1 MSGIEVVGLISAV
14 IAIVGT
20 IENIYNGLRDAK
32 NLPRAFREVAEK
44 LPLVRN
50 TLQIAERHIS
60 ANTDEEA
67 CQAIKN
73 VLEKCKVKAEH
84 LEEIFNA
91 VAPEHPSRLERY
103 RVVVRRLG
111 KGNLVEVLTKE
122 MMEDVRLLA
131 VNRAIQ
137 AATESQIAE
146 LLKAIEEL
154 SSLEP
159 SLLDEDSISQHH
171 YGSGDNVWGDKIGG
185 NQNIANGSGPAYF
198 GAVTQQYD
206 KSKVKECIRDLFL
219 TDPYTDMQAL
229 KRKKGGRAK
238 GTCDWI
244 LETHELTVWLGD
256 AVELTSP
263 PTDVLWLY
271 GNPGTGKSTMSMF
284 LAEALPEVFPKTPK
298 KTLAYFFCDSGYD
311 TRKTAAAVVRGLL
324 LQLVQQHPRLIEHV
338 LPKYEE
344 RNAQA
349 FNSFDAVW
357 AIFLKACA
365 DKATGRKYCL
375 IDALDE
381 CEQDEQEMLLKQ
393 IEDTFGQAR
402 SGAGTLNVSLLITS
416 RPYLEIR
423 ECLQNFPKK
432 DLASFEESRQDIH
445 KFVDEKVAKL
455 SRKKSYPNSVARSV
469 TRILRERAGG
479 IFLWVGLVCQEL
491 EKVASRNAVTRLQQI
506 PAGLQSLYRQLL
518 DTALQQDDKPDTVKR
533 LLGFVMVARRPFTIR
548 ELASACQLYQD
559 EDDEERIQF
568 TTEVIAA
575 CRLMI
580 VVQDEKVLLLHQS
593 VRDFLVGDAGSS
605 WRFISELE
613 AHNGL
618 ARRCIDYLIANYS
631 PQRGGH
637 ATGDNF
643 VSYSIRFWPDHA
655 HMAKEEFQIEASQA
669 EFFTINSRQR
679 DTWWKGFVSEKL
691 FEPSWVSVFHI
702 AARWGIPL
710 LVDHALSSE
719 HRTSRDTA
727 PFSLYVDAAYEDSE
741 GRTPLM
747 ECATSGHI
755 QVLKLML
762 ERADLKSHMAG
773 AVIRRAAS
781 NEESGVEVMKV
792 LLDWRGDQVTI
803 TEDIVKAAAG
813 NRWKGVEVVE
823 LLLDR
828 KGDQITITE
837 DIVEAAAGNWQS
849 GVKVMKV
856 LLDWRGDQVTIT
868 EDIVKAAAGNR
879 WKGVEVVEL
888 LLDRKGDQ
896 ITITE
901 DIVEAAAGN
910 RQSGAKVM
918 ELLLD
923 RRGDQVTITE
933 DIIKAAAGNW
943 QSGAEVMEVLLDRR
957 EDQITITEDVVKAA
971 AGNEEGGS
979 QVMELLLDRKG
990 DQVTITEDIVKAAAG
1005 NGRSRAEV
1013 MEILLD
1019 RRGDQVTITEDI
1031 VKAAAGNEEGGSQV
1045 MKLLLDW
1052 KGDQVTIT
1060 ERAIAAVAGNFR
1072 AKVIEL
1078 LLDRRGDQVTI
1089 TEDTV
1094 KAAARNEECGFQVM
1108 QLLLARKGDQLT
1120 HDGIR
1125 ITTSSVNGQLS
1136 IVDSNSMTEYR

>member
-669 EFFTINSRQR
+669 EFFTINSRQ
-679 DTWWKGFVSEKL
+679 
-691 FEPSWVSVFHI
+691 P
-702 AARWGIPL
+702 
-710 LVDHALSSE
+710 
-719 HRTSRDTA
+719 

-781 NEESGVEVMKV
+781 NEESGVE
-792 LLDWRGDQVTI
+792 
-803 TEDIVKAAAG
+803 
-813 NRWKGVEVVE
+813 
-823 LLLDR
+823 
-828 KGDQITITE
+828 
-837 DIVEAAAGNWQS
+837 
-849 GVKVMKV
+849 VMKV

>member
-198 GAVTQQYD
+198 GAVTQQYVPDLDALAD

-580 VVQDEKVLLLHQS
+580 VVQDEK
-593 VRDFLVGDAGSS
+593 
-605 WRFISELE
+605 
-613 AHNGL
+613 
-618 ARRCIDYLIANYS
+618 
-631 PQRGGH
+631 
-637 ATGDNF
+637 
-643 VSYSIRFWPDHA
+643 
-655 HMAKEEFQIEASQA
+655 
-669 EFFTINSRQR
+669 
-679 DTWWKGFVSEKL
+679 
-691 FEPSWVSVFHI
+691 
-702 AARWGIPL
+702 
-710 LVDHALSSE
+710 
-719 HRTSRDTA
+719 
-727 PFSLYVDAAYEDSE
+727 
-741 GRTPLM
+741 
-747 ECATSGHI
+747 
-755 QVLKLML
+755 
-762 ERADLKSHMAG
+762 
-773 AVIRRAAS
+773 
-781 NEESGVEVMKV
+781 
-792 LLDWRGDQVTI
+792 
-803 TEDIVKAAAG
+803 AAAG
-813 NRWKGVEVVE
+813 
-823 LLLDR
+823 
-828 KGDQITITE
+828 
-837 DIVEAAAGNWQS
+837 A
-849 GVKVMKV
+849 
-856 LLDWRGDQVTIT
+856 
-868 EDIVKAAAGNR
+868 
-879 WKGVEVVEL
+879 
-888 LLDRKGDQ
+888 
-896 ITITE
+896 
-901 DIVEAAAGN
+901 
-910 RQSGAKVM
+910 
-918 ELLLD
+918 
-923 RRGDQVTITE
+923 
-933 DIIKAAAGNW
+933 
-943 QSGAEVMEVLLDRR
+943 
-957 EDQITITEDVVKAA
+957 
-971 AGNEEGGS
+971 
-979 QVMELLLDRKG
+979 
-990 DQVTITEDIVKAAAG
+990 
-1005 NGRSRAEV
+1005 
-1013 MEILLD
+1013 
-1019 RRGDQVTITEDI
+1019 
-1031 VKAAAGNEEGGSQV
+1031 
-1045 MKLLLDW
+1045 
-1052 KGDQVTIT
+1052 
-1060 ERAIAAVAGNFR
+1060 
-1072 AKVIEL
+1072 
-1078 LLDRRGDQVTI
+1078 
-1089 TEDTV
+1089 
-1094 KAAARNEECGFQVM
+1094 
-1108 QLLLARKGDQLT
+1108 
-1120 HDGIR
+1120 
-1125 ITTSSVNGQLS
+1125 SSPS
-1136 IVDSNSMTEYR
+1136 